1 MTQKLL
7 LQKSSGCVY
16 HYTESLAADP
26 DFVEYKREATK
37 PESDSG
43 SADQEPVA
51 EAVVGPVQDDIKAVA
66 RAVLTKRKR

>member
-26 DFVEYKREATK
+26 DFVEYKRAAPKVEVE
-37 PESDSG
+37 PELV
-43 SADQEPVA
+43 APVA
-51 EAVVGPVQDDIKAVA
+51 EPAQEDIKAVA
-66 RAVLTKRKR
+66 RAVLTKRKK

>member
-26 DFVEYKREATK
+26 DFVEYKRAA
-37 PESDSG
+37 PEP
-43 SADQEPVA
+43 AAPEPVV
-51 EAVVGPVQDDIKAVA
+51 EAVVEPVQDDIKSVA
-66 RAVLTKRKR
+66 RAVLTKRKTK

>member
-26 DFVEYKREATK
+26 DFVEYKKAAPKAEPK
-37 PESDSG
+37 P
-43 SADQEPVA
+43 APIVEPVA
-51 EAVVGPVQDDIKAVA
+51 EPAPAPDAKTMA
-66 RAVLTKRKR
+66 RAVLTKRK